1 MPKNTVNNL
10 KTIAKISKNPKGTG
24 VMRFQVLKLLYTT
37 DIPLT
42 VTEMVKIMRE
52 KGYSPTQKF
61 VRVVLLEIPCCGIEL
76 RVKNVTR
83 GSNKNVPTYDI
94 HYSKLFK

>member
-1 MPKNTVNNL
+1 
-10 KTIAKISKNPKGTG
+10 
-24 VMRFQVLKLLYTT
+24 
-37 DIPLT
+37 
-42 VTEMVKIMRE
+42 
-52 KGYSPTQKF
+52 
-61 VRVVLLEIPCCGIEL
+61 VVLLEIPCCGIEL